1 MIPGSYVS
9 ASGLEVGAGAFS
21 HVSGRKNQSGYFI
34 TSLEIIQLG
43 VLIYVRFP
51 LLFRNVRDHMHEGAA
66 RAFAQSAALA
76 LQSAAL
82 FQSVPDYVFE
92 AF

>member
-1 MIPGSYVS
+1 
-9 ASGLEVGAGAFS
+9 
-21 HVSGRKNQSGYFI
+21 
-34 TSLEIIQLG
+34 
-43 VLIYVRFP
+43 
-51 LLFRNVRDHMHEGAA
+51 MHEGAA